1 MRARLARWGLVAV
14 IAAATAPWLAGCAS
28 GPPAAAPLA
37 VEAAI
42 LAPTGS
48 LRVGVYPGS
57 PTSLVRDAKTGQSAG
72 VAYELGQA
80 MAVRLGVPVRVV
92 EYQRVAQVVAA
103 VKAGELDMTFTN
115 ATAARER
122 DVDFTV
128 PLVRLELGFLVPAR
142 STLASIADI
151 DKPGMRVGVTEGSSS
166 SSSLPRLLKSA
177 SILTAP
183 SMDAVQAMLRDGRLD
198 AFATN
203 KGILFELSDALPGS
217 RVLAGRWGLEG
228 LAIAVPKGR
237 QLAQPWLQQF
247 VTDVQ
252 SGGQLKAIVARA
264 GLRGSAAE

>member
-1 MRARLARWGLVAV
+1 M
-14 IAAATAPWLAGCAS
+14 
-28 GPPAAAPLA
+28 
-37 VEAAI
+37 
-42 LAPTGS
+42 
-48 LRVGVYPGS
+48 
-57 PTSLVRDAKTGQSAG
+57 
-72 VAYELGQA
+72 
-80 MAVRLGVPVRVV
+80 
-92 EYQRVAQVVAA
+92 
-103 VKAGELDMTFTN
+103 
-115 ATAARER
+115 
-122 DVDFTV
+122 
-128 PLVRLELGFLVPAR
+128 PAR